1 MQEVF
6 IVKRRVGIPN
16 STDIAVYME
25 HDGYKALR
33 KAVTEMA
40 PEEVIEVVKASGL
53 RGCEL
58 ERLLKEEGWRPLQQ
72 SLEGFPEQW

>member
-1 MQEVF
+1 MQEVL

-33 KAVTEMA
+33 KAVTEMT

-53 RGCEL
+53 RGL
-58 ERLLKEEGWRPLQQ
+58 RWGR
-72 SLEGFPEQW
+72 FPDGGQMEFCAQKHLP